1 MPYKPSPSEPIAVVA
16 SSCRFAGGAT
26 SPSKLWD
33 LLKEPTDL
41 TRPVPPSRFNIRAF
55 YHPEGDYHGTTDAPN
70 AYFLDDEQ
78 DPRAFDTGF
87 FGIAPKEA
95 EAVDPQQRLLLE
107 TVYEALESA
116 GYRLPEWT
124 GKDVAV
130 YVGAMTSDFD
140 AMSQRDDLTTSP
152 YYATG
157 NSRSILSNRISYFFD
172 FHGPSA
178 TIDTACSSSLVAL
191 HHAVLS
197 LRAGDCSAACV
208 AGVNLML
215 APEQFVV
222 ESSLHMLSPAGHCH
236 MWDARADGYARG
248 EGAAVV
254 LLKPLSRALADG
266 DASRIQG
273 IIRETGVGSDGR
285 TSGITMPSPDAQ
297 ASLIRSTYRRAGLDL
312 ADPADWCQYF
322 EAHGTGTPVGD
333 PREAQAIHSAFFS
346 PAPGNSAASSIQPD
360 VNETLLV
367 GSIKTVV
374 GHTEGAAGLAGILK
388 VMLAMK
394 NAQVPPNLHMLT
406 LNPTVAPFCTPSA
419 THKGHLEVVSA
430 LRSWP
435 ERPAGQPMRAS
446 VNSFGFGGTNAHAI
460 IEHYDASIHTPALG
474 LASCTQTATTAVGL
488 PHIPLM
494 LSATSSGSLRTM
506 ARQYLEHLQKLH
518 DADSPVSFQELAWRV
533 HASRTLFIQRLS
545 ISASDRAAAMS
556 ALSRL
561 LASDGPDSS
570 TATAEF
576 GVRARRIEAPL
587 KLIGIF
593 TGQGAQWAGMSKH
606 LFVASRVYRDAVQ
619 SLDAVLQA
627 CPHPPTWRIEAEL
640 QKLDAEGSRVK
651 EAAVSQPLCT
661 ALQVGLVTLLQH
673 LGVRFSCVVGHSSG
687 EIGAA
692 FAAGRISASDAIL
705 IAYYRGLSVSL
716 PAMARLRG
724 GMLAVGL
731 SYAEAAAFCAQFA
744 GTLCVA
750 ASNAPSSTT
759 LSGDVEAVER
769 AERLLQADKV
779 FARRLAVDKAYHS
792 HHMAHLGDV
801 YAGYL
806 AGCQVAPLWDDTSAD
821 KPLWISSVNP
831 TGDAPTTEQLASQ
844 YWVDNMVQP
853 VLFREAVEKALALTC
868 FQDGIDGAIEVG
880 PHSTLK
886 GPFLDT
892 YAESRASS
900 SATAKDAPV
909 YTSLLRRGQRD
920 DLVLQDFVGFMSTHF
935 DPSPIKIEGL
945 LGANEQRVLAASL
958 ARMHGNDAEAL
969 PAYVWDHYQIYY
981 RQSRIVR
988 QFHYQADAPHEL
1000 LGRRTRD
1007 DVDGCELRWRNQL
1020 RVDKLPWLAHHAFQG
1035 QPLFP
1040 ASAYCIMALDAAK
1053 ALLAGRA
1060 ASLVEIED
1068 IEFVGG
1074 IPLEID
1080 GPATEIM
1087 FSLTVQGPG
1096 KMAAATAKTGA
1107 RREDTILASFSIYST
1122 PEASDVPM
1130 RKRCA
1135 GRIRV
1140 VLGDPDKD
1148 ALPRRADPSELP
1160 ETTPVPTESFY
1171 GMMAKVG
1178 LSYSGPFAAIESL
1191 QRRHDFASAR
1201 LKRFH
1206 ADDTTGLAISPA
1218 TLDSCLQSCFA
1229 TFSSPGDKAL
1239 WTAFLPIHM
1248 KKVTFNMAH
1257 KGIAGAAGPKRTP
1270 NSVSSQDAGSYSV
1283 TAELTHFHEATP
1295 DAPSRITGDI
1305 LIYNDDGDMEVKVEG
1320 LTVGSFASSD
1330 PRTDRELYLHTKYM
1344 TDPEH
1349 ELAVGTPASHLEE
1362 DDAAYGVN
1370 DVDYLVLE
1378 ESCERVAR
1386 FGHSA
1391 SAWPLETEET
1401 LAQHILAS
1409 PYAMT
1414 LDRIKTL
1421 APVSAVDQQY
1431 QTIMEEGRHASQFQ
1445 RQLSRIVQQISHR
1458 YPRMSVL
1465 SLTDSDAC
1473 LSLPIACGLGSAFT
1487 SYTSAIAGADRGLAH
1502 YLETQPEHLAQ
1513 KVHVVSL
1520 DDAQGIKETLSTHA
1534 AVTQHT
1540 PLDLVVMSTSIFKQL
1555 SSSEAVLAQ
1564 IKELMRPGGF
1574 LMLVHMPMSSVSKS
1588 KTAAQTE
1595 ADAEQLSVSSA
1606 DDAMITPPDWPD
1618 LLEQS
1623 GFMNPDIANTDQHY
1637 PGGFSITVR
1646 QCDSQF
1652 KRSLAEVQHSDTKI
1666 TGRVLIIGGA
1676 TAGTIS
1682 LAAATSQLLSSHL
1695 DGDAVVVHGLDGL
1708 AGMAPAALT
1717 LFTSAIVLADLD
1729 DYQPVLSTLDEQRLD
1744 DLRSLLLV
1752 PDLTML
1758 WVTKG
1763 ARNGNAECAASY
1775 GFTRSI
1781 RAEMPSLTLQML
1793 DFDHLQ
1799 MVNGQ
1804 LRAPGPSRS
1813 SGGSCC
1819 SSATKP
1825 LAASVIASQFLQLLL
1840 AKAETHSKRLESGQT
1855 PHLWGLE
1862 TELFIGPGGERL
1874 IPRMVPFAP
1883 GNDNFNASRRVVAR
1897 EVNTLSTCVAV
1908 VRDARSTSTVTYT
1921 TRVGPSISSLVDA
1934 SQLDTDISVIKVLYS
1949 TRDPLYSGYCL
1960 CIGRDALSGSVVAT
1974 MAESSS
1980 SFVSVPRQQTIPLGK
1995 AMAVFEASPGAF
2007 TSFLSKTL
2015 LCQCIYQSLDSRNPL
2030 VLVGPDDQLLACAQ
2044 AMANTRQHT
2053 VVSIQVA
2060 ARQAPGANRNTV
2072 NIHPRSTPSQIS
2084 SALRR
2089 FGEGTAFINFLP
2101 TDHAVA
2107 QHIRTSLAP
2116 SCTYQS
2122 WQHVGE
2128 RHMTTGD
2135 ARDTSDAAFAFLQT
2149 AAATAGQHLGEIA
2162 SAGVVPELVSLP
2174 FLLRGTENAAPS
2186 PLIIDWRA
2194 DRVAL
2199 HTERPLEDFCSRRH
2213 TDVGSEITLRHDRTY
2228 VLIGITRDMGQSLA
2242 TLFVRLG
2249 ARYVVLASRT
2259 PVARQPQW
2267 AKHLGNVY
2275 GAVVRFEALDVT
2287 DLAAVRQLRC
2297 GIEERMPPV
2306 GGVVNGA
2313 MVLDDRVFTHMT
2325 AATFSRVMR
2334 PKTVGSRNLDTVFR
2348 DDGVDADSKLDFFIM
2363 TSSFAA
2369 PGGHAGQSNY
2379 AAANMY
2385 MNGLAAHRQ
2394 RRGVA
2399 GSVLNIGV
2407 IYGLGFL
2414 HREKGALYA
2423 GLEREGYPPISER
2436 DLHHMFLEAMRQG
2449 RPKVR
2454 AADRAKPIVD
2464 LTTGL
2469 SRFDPDQSPEN
2480 VLHWHN
2486 DPRFS
2491 HFTVRAT
2498 DSPDT
2503 VADGKAADNSAIKLL
2518 ADMIT
2523 EAAAPAAAIGQQI
2536 VVAFIERLSTLLH
2549 LDGANV
2555 IHGDNS
2561 LAELGVDSLV
2571 AVESRTWLW
2580 RATGQDVPVMRI
2592 LGSPSINKCKSFP
2605 SSFFFFKFETDKSV
2619 CMDIGHAIVAGREQ
2633 K

>member
-16 SSCRFAGGAT
+16 SSCRFTGGAT

-41 TRPVPPSRFNIRAF
+41 TRPVPPSRFNIHAF
-55 YHPEGDYHGTTDAPN
+55 HHPEGDYHGTTDAPN
-70 AYFLDDEQ
+70 SYFLDDEQ

-116 GYRLPEWT
+116 GYKLPEWT

-140 AMSQRDDLTTSP
+140 SMSQRDDLTTSP

-157 NSRSILSNRISYFFD
+157 NARSILSNRISYFFD

-236 MWDARADGYARG
+236 MWDKRADGYARG

-297 ASLIRSTYRRAGLDL
+297 ASLIRSTYQRAGLDL

-333 PREAQAIHSAFFS
+333 PREAQAIHSAFFG
-346 PAPGNSAASSIQPD
+346 PDHAASTLSSNPPAIK
-360 VNETLLV
+360 EKLLV
-367 GSIKTVV
+367 GSVKTVI

-394 NAQVPPNLHMLT
+394 NAQIPPNLHMVE
-406 LNPTVAPFCTPSA
+406 LNPTVAPFCTPSS
-419 THKGHLEVVSA
+419 TQKGHLEVVSK
-430 LRSWP
+430 LQSWP
-435 ERPAGQPMRAS
+435 ERPVGQPMRAS

-460 IEHYDASIHTPALG
+460 IEHYDASIHTTAVNLESY
-474 LASCTQTATTAVGL
+474 AQTATPAVGL
-488 PHIPLM
+488 PHIPLL
-494 LSATSSGSLRTM
+494 LSATSPSSLRAL
-506 ARQYLEHLQKLH
+506 ARQYQNYLQKLQ
-518 DADSPVSFQELAWRV
+518 DGDSRVSFQEVAWRV
-533 HASRTLFIQRLS
+533 HASRTSFIQRLS
-545 ISASDRAAAMS
+545 ISASDRVTAIS
-556 ALSRL
+556 FLSRL
-561 LASDGPDSS
+561 TSVE
-570 TATAEF
+570 EF
-576 GVRARRIEAPL
+576 GVRARRIDGPL
-587 KLIGIF
+587 KLVGIF

-606 LFVASRVYRDAVQ
+606 LLLTSRIYRDAIQ

-627 CPHPPTWRIEAEL
+627 CPHPPTWSIETEL
-640 QKLDAEGSRVK
+640 QKLDSEGSRVK
-651 EAAVSQPLCT
+651 EAAISQPLCT
-661 ALQVGLVTLLQH
+661 ALQIGLVTLLQL
-673 LGVRFSCVVGHSSG
+673 LGVQFSCVVGHSSG
-687 EIGAA
+687 EIAAA
-692 FAAGRISASDAIL
+692 FAAGRISSKDAIL
-705 IAYYRGLSVSL
+705 IAYYRGLSVSH
-716 PAMARLRG
+716 PKMERLQG

-731 SYAEAAAFCAQFA
+731 SYADAAKFCEEFA
-744 GTLCVA
+744 GKLCVA
-750 ASNAPSSTT
+750 ASNSPSSTT

-769 AERLLQADKV
+769 AESLLKGDKV
-779 FARRLAVDKAYHS
+779 FARRLVVDKAYHS
-792 HHMAHLGDV
+792 HHMANFSGI
-801 YAGYL
+801 YSGYL
-806 AGCQVAPLWDDTSAD
+806 AACQVVPLETDDDSE
-821 KPLWISSVNP
+821 KPLWISSVFP
-831 TGDAPTTEQLASQ
+831 TGDAPTKEQLTSQ

-853 VLFREAVEKALALTC
+853 VLFHEAVEKALCLGD

-892 YAESRASS
+892 YAEARALPT
-900 SATAKDAPV
+900 ATLGAPV
-909 YTSLLRRGQRD
+909 YTSLIRRSQRD
-920 DLVLQDFVGFMSTHF
+920 DLALQEFVGFMSAHF
-935 DPSPIKIEGL
+935 DPSPINMAGL
-945 LGANEQRVLAASL
+945 LGADEQIVLEASL
-958 ARMHGNDAEAL
+958 AKMYGDDAEKL
-969 PAYVWDHYQIYY
+969 PAYVWDHSQIYY

-988 QFHYQADAPHEL
+988 QFHHQTEVPHEL
-1000 LGRRTRD
+1000 LGTRTRD
-1007 DVDGCELRWRNQL
+1007 DVDGCELRWRNLL

-1060 ASLVEIED
+1060 ATLIEVED
-1068 IEFVGG
+1068 IEFIGG

-1087 FSLTVQGPG
+1087 FSLMVQSPS
-1096 KMAAATAKTGA
+1096 KMAAISTKSSTNLQ
-1107 RREDTILASFSIYST
+1107 ETIQANFSVYAT
-1122 PEASDVPM
+1122 PEASESSM
-1130 RKRCA
+1130 RKRCS
-1135 GRIRV
+1135 GRIRI
-1140 VLGDPDKD
+1140 VLGELDKD
-1148 ALPRRADPSELP
+1148 ALPSRTDPSEQP
-1160 ETTPVPTESFY
+1160 ETFPVPIESFY
-1171 GMMAKVG
+1171 GMMANVG
-1178 LSYSGPFAAIESL
+1178 LSYSGPFEAIESL
-1191 QRRHDFASAR
+1191 QRRHDFASAS

-1248 KKVTFNMAH
+1248 KRVTFNMAH
-1257 KGIAGAAGPKRTP
+1257 KGVGGAAGPKRMRS
-1270 NSVSSQDAGSYSV
+1270 SVSSQEGGSYSV
-1283 TAELTHFHEATP
+1283 DAELTHFQEATL
-1295 DAPSRITGDI
+1295 DSPSRITGDI
-1305 LIYNDDGDMEVKVEG
+1305 LIYNDDGEMEVMVEA

-1330 PRTDRELYLHTKYM
+1330 PSKDRELYLHTKYA

-1349 ELAVGTPASHLEE
+1349 ALEMGTPTSDMDE
-1362 DDAAYGVN
+1362 DDVVYGFH
-1370 DVDYLVLE
+1370 DVDYRVLE
-1378 ESCERVAR
+1378 ESCERVGS
-1386 FGHSA
+1386 FGQSA
-1391 SAWPLETEET
+1391 SPWPLETEET
-1401 LAQHILAS
+1401 LEQYILAS
-1409 PYAMT
+1409 QYSMT
-1414 LDRIKTL
+1414 LEKIRKL
-1421 APVSAVDQQY
+1421 APASTMDQQY

-1445 RQLSRIVQQISHR
+1445 RQLSRIVKQIVHR

-1465 SLTDSDAC
+1465 SLTDADVC
-1473 LSLPIACGLGSAFT
+1473 LSLPIASGLGSSFT
-1487 SYTSAIAGADRGLAH
+1487 SYTSTTVGADRGFAN
-1502 YLETQPEHLAQ
+1502 YLETQPEYLTQ
-1513 KVHVVSL
+1513 KLHVISL
-1520 DDAQGIKETLSTHA
+1520 NDAHEIIKTLSSNTSIA
-1534 AVTQHT
+1534 QQT
-1540 PLDLVVMSTSIFKQL
+1540 PLDLVIMSTSIFKQL
-1555 SSSEAVLAQ
+1555 ASSEAVLAR
-1564 IKELMRPGGF
+1564 IKDLMRPGGF
-1574 LMLVHMPMSSVSKS
+1574 LLLVHMPIAIVSKS
-1588 KTAAQTE
+1588 KMTARFE
-1595 ADAEQLSVSSA
+1595 NDGDQLSLSSS
-1606 DDAMITPPDWPD
+1606 DGAMITPPDWPD

-1623 GFMNPDIANTDQHY
+1623 GFMNPEIANTDQHY

-1646 QCDSQF
+1646 QCESHF
-1652 KRSLAEVQHSDTKI
+1652 KNSLAVVQHSDAKLKKK
-1666 TGRVLIIGGA
+1666 VLIIGGA

-1682 LAAATSQLLSSHL
+1682 LASATSQLLSSHL
-1695 DGDAVVVHGLDGL
+1695 DGDAMVVHGIDGL
-1708 AGMAPAALT
+1708 AGVSPTT
-1717 LFTSAIVLADLD
+1717 LASFTSAIVLADLD

-1744 DLRSLLLV
+1744 DLRSFLLV
-1752 PDLTML
+1752 PDLTIL

-1775 GFTRSI
+1775 GFTRSV
-1781 RAEMPSLTLQML
+1781 RAEIPSLTLQML

-1804 LRAPGPSRS
+1804 LRAPGPIRS
-1813 SGGSCC
+1813 SGSIE

-1825 LAASVIASQFLQLLL
+1825 LAASVIVNQFLQLLL
-1840 AKAETHSKRLESGQT
+1840 AKAENESRRLETGQT
-1855 PHLWGLE
+1855 SHLWNLE
-1862 TELFIGPGGERL
+1862 TELFIGYDGVCL

-1883 GNDNFNASRRVVAR
+1883 GNDNFNASRRVVTR
-1897 EVNTLSTCVAV
+1897 QINTLSTCVEV
-1908 VRDARSTSTVTYT
+1908 VRDDPSTSTYT
-1921 TRVGPSISSLVDA
+1921 TRIGPTIASLLDA
-1934 SQLDTDISVIKVLYS
+1934 SHLDTGISVIKVLYS
-1949 TRDPLYSGYCL
+1949 TNDPLYNGYFL
-1960 CIGRDALSGSVVAT
+1960 CIGRDELSGNTVAT
-1974 MAESSS
+1974 MSESSA
-1980 SFVSVPRQQTIPLGK
+1980 SFVSVPRQQTVPLGK
-1995 AMAVFEASPGAF
+1995 AIAVFETSPGAY
-2007 TSFLSKTL
+2007 TSFLSKML
-2015 LCQCIYQSLDSRNPL
+2015 VCQSMCQSLDSKNPL
-2030 VLVGPDDQLLACAQ
+2030 VLVAPDDLLLRCAQ
-2044 AMANTRQHT
+2044 IMATTNQQTT
-2053 VVSIQVA
+2053 LSIQVT
-2060 ARQAPGANRNTV
+2060 ARKTMGANKNTIH
-2072 NIHPRSTPSQIS
+2072 IHPRSTPSQIK

-2089 FGEGTAFINFLP
+2089 FGEGTTLISFLP
-2101 TDHAVA
+2101 ADHVVA
-2107 QHIRTSLAP
+2107 QHVRKYLAVG
-2116 SCTYQS
+2116 CTYQS
-2122 WQHVGE
+2122 WEQVGQRHVS
-2128 RHMTTGD
+2128 TGD
-2135 ARDTSDAAFAFLQT
+2135 ARETSDAAFAFLKM
-2149 AAATAGQHLGEIA
+2149 AVAIAGQNLGEITPTRK
-2162 SAGVVPELVSLP
+2162 VPELVSLP
-2174 FLLRGTENAAPS
+2174 FLIRTTEHASPS
-2186 PLIIDWRA
+2186 PSIIDWRA

-2199 HTERPLEDFCSRRH
+2199 HTERPLQDFSGRRH
-2213 TDVGSEITLRHDRTY
+2213 TDMGSGITLRDNCTY
-2228 VLIGITRDMGQSLA
+2228 VLIGITHDMGQSLA
-2242 TLFVRLG
+2242 TLFVRQG
-2249 ARYVVLASRT
+2249 ARYLVLASRT
-2259 PVARQPQW
+2259 HVDTQPRW
-2267 AKHLGNVY
+2267 AKQLHIVY
-2275 GAVVRFEALDVT
+2275 GAIVRFEALDVT
-2287 DLAAVRQLRC
+2287 NLASVRRFRC
-2297 GIEERMPPV
+2297 GIEKNMPHV

-2325 AATFSRVMR
+2325 ADTFSRVMH

-2348 DDGVDADSKLDFFIM
+2348 GDGNDADSNLDFFIM

-2385 MNGLAAHRQ
+2385 MNGLAANRQ

-2414 HREKGALYA
+2414 HREKGELYA

-2436 DLHHMFLEAMRQG
+2436 DLHHMFLEAIRQG
-2449 RPKVR
+2449 RPKTR

-2469 SRFDPDQSPEN
+2469 SRYDPNQSPEN

-2491 HFTVRAT
+2491 HFTVRGT
-2498 DSPDT
+2498 DSIDT
-2503 VADGKAADNSAIKLL
+2503 AVDGKAADNSSIKLL
-2518 ADMIT
+2518 TDMIIH
-2523 EAAAPAAAIGQQI
+2523 ASAPADVIGQQI

-2549 LDGANV
+2549 LNGGSA
-2555 IHGDNS
+2555 IRGDNN

-2571 AVESRTWLW
+2571 AVETRTWLW
-2580 RATGQDVPVMRI
+2580 RTTGQDVPVMRI
-2592 LGSPSINKCKSFP
+2592 LGSPSINKL
-2605 SSFFFFKFETDKSV
+2605 
-2619 CMDIGHAIVAGREQ
+2619 CMDIGHAIVTGREE